1 MDPISSLAKKKSV
14 ELNQPEALWSV
25 PISKI
30 MGLADKR
37 GIMAPILEKLTLAA
51 KSPRQLNV
59 ISDYIGR
66 SPTADNELKLLFERV
81 DESPYSLT
89 DWLES
94 IETFH
99 DWNASSGQTTEL
111 EMLLGYIS
119 CCTEATPNSQ
129 TEVGLNSTVTA
140 MLKQYGFDG

>member
-1 MDPISSLAKKKSV
+1 MDAISSLAKKKSI
-14 ELNQPEALWSV
+14 ELNQPEALWNV
-25 PISKI
+25 PISKL
-30 MGLADKR
+30 MSLVDTP
-37 GIMAPILEKLTLAA
+37 GIIAPILENLTMAA

-59 ISDYIGR
+59 ISDYIAR
-66 SPTADNELKLLFERV
+66 SPTADKELKLLFERV

-99 DWNASSGQTTEL
+99 DWVASSGKTTEL
-111 EMLLGYIS
+111 EMLLGYVS
-119 CCTEATPNSQ
+119 CCTEATPNSPS
-129 TEVGLNSTVTA
+129 EVGLSSTVSA